1 MEQAP
6 SKIYLNASQQPHIL
20 ASNIIAC
27 CLAVI
32 AVVLRFASRKL
43 AGAGFWWDDW
53 LILPPIVGF
62 CFYPLPNYII
72 AEILY

>member
-6 SKIYLNASQQPHIL
+6 SNIYLNASQQPRIL
-20 ASNIIAC
+20 ASNTVAF

-53 LILPPIVGF
+53 LILPPIVCF
-62 CFYPLPNYII
+62 CFYPLRNQ
-72 AEILY
+72 LYS